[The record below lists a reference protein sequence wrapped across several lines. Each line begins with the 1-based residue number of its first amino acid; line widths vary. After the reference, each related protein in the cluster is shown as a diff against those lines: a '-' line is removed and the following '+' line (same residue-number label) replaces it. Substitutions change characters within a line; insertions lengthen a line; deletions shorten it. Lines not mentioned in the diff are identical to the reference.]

1 MKTSSHIG
9 HVATLLLLISGVP
22 ASADEKL
29 NWHAE
34 LGSGFEAALWL
45 NTANRDGVK
54 SGSFF
59 WMFKERDITWTETK
73 EGYEVTY
80 KRPWSEDSSIS
91 ETARF
96 ERDAD
101 SGSLKLDV
109 SELTAEEKTALGDVV
124 WKRGGE
130 TPGNLGSFRVQDSP
144 YSRYHERGDFIYD
157 VNKAPAPLVR
167 YAMRVFKEDNRFS
180 PKLLVHRDL
189 KAGTLAEAYALALSP
204 EVAAMSESQ
213 IYRSSILRALASNPS
228 TPYDILEK
236 MWSRPPQIW
245 ESDLPYLLS
254 IHPKANPAWRGE
266 VIALIKDKENGVF
279 LRSSLASRQPLPEKI
294 VDLLIETSDYHSAGG
309 LTSLAF
315 RKDLTADQITRIM
328 REHPWTLGEH
338 LIERPDLPA
347 EAWNAALVPDS
358 WELLTGIL
366 ENPEAPRAIARKTLE
381 AIISNEKHHHVR
393 EFCAGLATVA
403 SHPLLNREEQILL
416 ASHPALEVRA
426 ALAKN
431 PSLAAD
437 LLGKLAEDPYA
448 IIAKEARQRIG
459 KNDESWELLE
469 DLSPAHTTY
478 AAFNEAS
485 GEDNVEMVLKL
496 AHVLMT
502 HRSNG
507 APLAEAAITKQSMR
521 SIRAM
526 IEAGMW
532 TKAKIAA
539 YAGKPVWTEEMSEFV
554 LSGEPTQDV
563 ITAFAL
569 SVAQTGTSKDLEPL
583 RKRAIRLGEVK
594 TTALVWF
601 AVARR
606 DIDLLRTLKN
616 LDAPMDVPYDG
627 FTPVQLAVRLRLTE
641 AIEFLPMDEKS
652 KAELEA
658 FRKRFPGDPNAPWLG
673 AWTNGLDEFK
683 TLNMVINAAGTGNLF
698 PAIGMAIPVAWLST
712 GEGRFNVHV
721 IGENNAGQE
730 TVFGA
735 SYANGEITLD
745 LGEKKEL
752 LKRPQP
758 EK

>member
-1 MKTSSHIG
+1 MKTSSING

-29 NWHAE
+29 NWHVD

-59 WMFKERDITWTETK
+59 WMFKEREITWTETK

-80 KRPWSEDSSIS
+80 KRPWSEDSGIS

-109 SELTAEEKTALGDVV
+109 SEHTAEEKTALGDVV

-144 YSRYHERGDFIYD
+144 YSRYHERSDFIYD
-157 VNKAPAPLVR
+157 VNKAPASLVR
-167 YAMRVFKEDNRFS
+167 YAMRVFKDDDSLF

-189 KAGTLAEAYALALSP
+189 KTEMLAEAYALALSP
-204 EVAAMSESQ
+204 EVSTRPESQ
-213 IYRSSILRALASNPS
+213 MYRSSILRALASNPS
-228 TPYDILEK
+228 TPNDILEK
-236 MWSRPPQIW
+236 MWSRTPQIW

-254 IHPKANPAWRGE
+254 IHPKANPAWPDE
-266 VIALIKDKENGVF
+266 VIALIKDKEKGVF
-279 LRSSLASRQPLPEKI
+279 LRSSLSSRQPLPEKI
-294 VDLLIETSDYHSAGG
+294 VDLLIETSGYHSAGG

-366 ENPEAPRAIARKTLE
+366 ENPKAPQVIARKALE
-381 AIISNEKHHHVR
+381 TIISNEKHHHVR
-393 EFCAGLATVA
+393 WFCAGLSTVA
-403 SHPLLNREEQILL
+403 SHPLLSREEQILL

-426 ALAKN
+426 HLAKN
-431 PSLAAD
+431 PSLEAD

-459 KNDESWELLE
+459 KNDESWEPLE

-496 AHVLMT
+496 AHVLIT

-507 APLAEAAITKQSMR
+507 APLAEAAITNQSMR

-539 YAGKPVWTEEMSEFV
+539 YAGKPIWTEEMSEFV
-554 LSGEPTQDV
+554 LSDEPTQDV

-569 SVAQTGTSKDLEPL
+569 SVAQNGTSKDLEPL
-583 RKRAIRLGEVK
+583 RKRAIRLGAVK

-606 DIDLLRTLKN
+606 DIELLRTLKN
-616 LDAPMDVPYDG
+616 LDAPMDVPFDG
-627 FTPVQLAVRLRLTE
+627 TTPAQLAVRLRLSE
-641 AIEFLPMDEKS
+641 AIEFLPLDEKS

-683 TLNMVINAAGTGNLF
+683 TLNMVINADGTGNLF
-698 PAIGMAIPVAWLST
+698 TAIGMAIPVAWLRT

-735 SYANGEITLD
+735 SYANDEVTLD
-745 LGEKKEL
+745 FTERKEL